1 MQAFLSSR
9 SDLTSSESTK
19 VRSLI
24 FCSSCLWEYDETLCL
39 FSSCRSYIS
48 LRTVERSLGP
58 AIVHLFCTFLSFF
71 GYSGVRSWVI
81 TNTAE
86 VHTSLGS
93 DRDVLSGEL
102 SIFGDRRAG
111 LIAFTDNS
119 SSLLPITMIS
129 LSGGNKI
136 DFSFPLVVLDRDRE
150 HSCRLNVCP
159 LISVGDSS
167 SSTKYYNLHL
177 RHTPNCSPSA

>member
-1 MQAFLSSR
+1 MQAFLSSH

-19 VRSLI
+19 VRSMI
-24 FCSSCLWEYDETLCL
+24 FCSSCSWEYDETFCL
-39 FSSCRSYIS
+39 SSSCRSYIS

-58 AIVHLFCTFLSFF
+58 AIVYLFCTLLSFF
-71 GYSGVRSWVI
+71 GYSDVRSWVI
-81 TNTAE
+81 AHTAE

-93 DRDVLSGEL
+93 DNNVFSGKLSL
-102 SIFGDRRAG
+102 FGDRRAG

-119 SSLLPITMIS
+119 SSLLSITMIS

-136 DFSFPLVVLDRDRE
+136 DFSFPLIVLDRDRE
-150 HSCRLNVCP
+150 HSCRLDACP
-159 LISVGDSS
+159 LISVDDS
-167 SSTKYYNLHL
+167 SSTKYYNFHL